1 MAKIHMDGHE
11 THEETSSTVMSP
23 DIVFTGKVEFKN
35 SLMVKGKVQGSI
47 KAEGHLI
54 IAPGAVVEAE
64 IVADK
69 VTNYGSL
76 TGNLSLSDSLEMKKG
91 ALQKGNVSTPNIM
104 VEYGCKIDG
113 LVRMD
118 AV

>member
-1 MAKIHMDGHE
+1 MAKVHLEEHE

-35 SLMVKGKVQGSI
+35 SLMVKGKIQGSI

-64 IVADK
+64 IIADK

-91 ALQKGNVSTPNIM
+91 ATQKGNVSTPNIM
-104 VEYGCKIDG
+104 VEHGCRIDG

-118 AV
+118 AI